1 MRIASLNKIR
11 AKKKHQ
17 NGNRRANTHEKDQTE
32 GRVIDWK
39 GKWGKICEK
48 IEEWGKGEQARG
60 TKKP

>member
-32 GRVIDWK
+32 GGVIDRK
-39 GKWGKICEK
+39 GKMGKNM
-48 IEEWGKGEQARG
+48 
-60 TKKP
+60 